1 MLELGLSLEE
11 MYNVQAARG
20 RKCNN
25 NDYNYHHD
33 YHHYHNDADNDDNI
47 DWNFV
52 YL

>member
-1 MLELGLSLEE
+1 
-11 MYNVQAARG
+11 MYNLQAVHG

-25 NDYNYHHD
+25 NDYNN
-33 YHHYHNDADNDDNI
+33 YHHYHNDADNGDNNI